1 MKILSAYTTTLVL
14 STAAIGASLANA
26 ADTAHEMDAHPQL
39 VQQPTRALRGG
50 KGGSMVEGAQVGFE
64 IGKAIAPIMGG
75 LFKKKKCHQLAC
87 WIAAPNE
94 ACGRTAAD
102 QAQEQLT
109 KGRDGYSVE
118 SVSEQGMWVRYWRT
132 EFWPPDRSD
141 IATGTC
147 ADGSKFVVTNCMGD
161 HKVHC

>member
-1 MKILSAYTTTLVL
+1 L
-14 STAAIGASLANA
+14 
-26 ADTAHEMDAHPQL
+26 DTHHQL
-39 VQQPTRALRGG
+39 VEQQPTRALRGG
-50 KGGSMVEGAQVGFE
+50 NTGSMVEGAKVGFE
-64 IGKAIAPIMGG
+64 IGKAIAPMLGG

-87 WIAAPNE
+87 WVAVPNE

-102 QAQEQLT
+102 QVQQELT
-109 KGRDGYSVE
+109 KGRDGYHVE

-147 ADGSKFVVTNCMGD
+147 ADGAQFVVTNCMGD